1 MDYVELLALVKDNAE
16 ATTFIQGVQA
26 TQATN
31 VQTINGLELKVN
43 EANTTRDKYKQG
55 NSLIKSKLGLEQVNE
70 DTVNAY
76 LESVKGKNV
85 DEKSQLE
92 INTLKDLMAN
102 NKTDFE
108 SKSSVY
114 INEIRDLK
122 SGSNLQN
129 LIGKS
134 GMIDDALARGDM
146 QKIVKSQM
154 SYNDKNEAI
163 FLGDNGVTK
172 YNADGSLFGVND
184 AISEA
189 LIERAYWQGTTVKSG
204 GGSQSN
210 SNGGQNL
217 TLTEQHSQSSAK
229 SGFN

>member
-31 VQTINGLELKVN
+31 VQTINGLEVKVN

-55 NSLIKSKLGLEQVNE
+55 NSLIKSKLGLEQINE
-70 DTVNAY
+70 DTINTY
-76 LESVKGKNV
+76 LDKNKNKNQ
-85 DEKSQLE
+85 DEKSVLE

-129 LIGKS
+129 LISKS

-146 QKIVKSQM
+146 QSIVRKQM

-172 YNADGSLFGVND
+172 YNADGSLFGVSD

-189 LIERAYWQGTTVKSG
+189 LTERAYWQGTTVKSG

-210 SNGGQNL
+210 NNGGQNL